1 MKPVGLALPP
11 LPVLASYSQA
21 QYACP
26 VLDLG
31 RAHKDTFG
39 LLVEMGP
46 KLLTTSYP
54 PKLVPISISHLT
66 LFLVMFIYM
75 CVWLS
80 LTNRISNATKG
91 TH

>member
-11 LPVLASYSQA
+11 LTRLASYSQA
-21 QYACP
+21 QYAYP

-31 RAHKDTFG
+31 RAHKDTFE
-39 LLVEMGP
+39 LLVEMCP
-46 KLLTTSYP
+46 QLLTTSYP
-54 PKLVPISISHLT
+54 PKLVPTSTSHLT
-66 LFLVMFIYM
+66 LLVMFIYM
-75 CVWLS
+75 CVWLG

>member
-11 LPVLASYSQA
+11 LTRLASYSQA

-46 KLLTTSYP
+46 QLLTTSYP
-54 PKLVPISISHLT
+54 PKLIPTSISHLT

-91 TH
+91 NH

>member
-11 LPVLASYSQA
+11 LTRLASYSHA

-39 LLVEMGP
+39 LLVEIGP
-46 KLLTTSYP
+46 QLLTTGYP
-54 PKLVPISISHLT
+54 PKLVPTSISHIT
-66 LFLVMFIYM
+66 LLVMFIYM

-91 TH
+91 NH

>member
-11 LPVLASYSQA
+11 LPVLASYNQT

-39 LLVEMGP
+39 LLVEMGHQ
-46 KLLTTSYP
+46 LLTTSYP
-54 PKLVPISISHLT
+54 PKLVPTSISQLT
-66 LFLVMFIYM
+66 LLVMFIYM

-80 LTNRISNATKG
+80 LTNRISHATNG
-91 TH
+91 TS

>member
-1 MKPVGLALPP
+1 MKPVGLPLPP
-11 LPVLASYSQA
+11 LTRLASYSQA

-46 KLLTTSYP
+46 QLLTISYP

-75 CVWLS
+75 CVCLS